1 MTKARDLANIISGGL
16 TADDIP
22 ALPAS
27 KITSGS
33 LSADRIPDLPTS
45 KITSGT
51 LADARIPDLATSKIT
66 SGTFADARLASS
78 NVTQHVDLTSLS
90 ASNLT
95 SGTVP
100 SARLSL
106 SASDV
111 PNLDTAKVTTGTF
124 SDARLSSS
132 SVTQHVDLTALS
144 ASNLTSGTV
153 PSARLSLSA
162 SDVPALATSK
172 ITSGTFDDARFAASN
187 ITQHV
192 DLSNLSASNL
202 TSGTMPDARFP
213 ATLPAVSGANLTNT
227 SVASTVGNWTPSF
240 GVGNTH
246 SVTAK
251 YVKVGKICHCRCSFY
266 TSGTES
272 SRSDTQLLL
281 SGLPFTAAS
290 SDTYA
295 GGGRAAGFSQAN
307 GDVFVLSGT
316 NTLVIIGSVKPPS
329 GVLYTGARTRRHSF
343 RDDNELYF
351 RFHFTYATA

>member
-33 LSADRIPDLPTS
+33 LGADRIPDLPTS
-45 KITSGT
+45 KITSGAF
-51 LADARIPDLATSKIT
+51 ADARIPDLATSKIT

-78 NVTQHVDLTSLS
+78 NVTQHVDLT
-90 ASNLT
+90 
-95 SGTVP
+95 
-100 SARLSL
+100 
-106 SASDV
+106 
-111 PNLDTAKVTTGTF
+111 
-124 SDARLSSS
+124 
-132 SVTQHVDLTALS
+132 ALS

-162 SDVPALATSK
+162 SDVPDLATSK
-172 ITSGTFDDARFAASN
+172 ITSGTFADARFAASN

-227 SVASTVGNWTPSF
+227 SVASTVGTWTPSF
-240 GVGNTH
+240 GVGSVH

-251 YVKVGKICHCRCSFY
+251 YVKVGKICHARCSFY
-266 TSGTES
+266 CSGTES
-272 SRSDTQLLL
+272 SRSDTQLEL
-281 SGLPFTAAS
+281 SGLPFTSAS

-295 GGGRAAGFSQAN
+295 GAGRASGYSQAN
-307 GDVFVLSGT
+307 GDCWVLAGDT
-316 NTLVIIGSVKPPS
+316 KVVIIGSTKPPS